1 MTDLVSGSSWTIP
14 GLKGLGEAAR
24 YCRKLTSASQSN
36 FYYAFL
42 FLPPERRAG
51 LEAVYAFCRLVDD
64 VVDEEAT
71 TEAKLAGL
79 VRWRKELDAVYAAD
93 APSEEQAAH
102 PVVAQLRTALRH
114 FNIQREDMVAIID
127 GCAMDV
133 ERDRYDTWEE
143 LRTYCYRVASAVGLM
158 CIEIFGYSSEGAR
171 QYAIDL
177 GIALQ
182 LTNIIRDVAEDA
194 RRGRI
199 YLPKEDLD
207 RFGVSPAELT
217 STTGTPSSNMT
228 RLLRFEANRARA
240 HYLRAR
246 AAISTEEKRQ
256 LVIAEIMGDIY
267 FALLE
272 TIEHSGYDVFR
283 GKATVP
289 RRQKMAIAVR
299 NFAGAKLHQ
308 LAAAVG

>member
-1 MTDLVSGSSWTIP
+1 MAELADSSIWNLP
-14 GLKGLGEAAR
+14 GLRGLGGAAA
-24 YCRKLTSASQSN
+24 YCRKLTSRSQSN

-42 FLPPERRAG
+42 FLPPERRAA

-64 VVDEEAT
+64 VVDEDAAT
-71 TEAKLAGL
+71 ETKLTGL
-79 VRWRKELDAVYAAD
+79 ASWRAELDRVYGTK
-93 APSEEQAAH
+93 APQH
-102 PVVAQLRTALRH
+102 PVAVRLRQAIRH
-114 FNIQREDMVAIID
+114 FAIRREDMDAIID

-158 CIEIFGYSSEGAR
+158 CIEIFGYSSEAAR

-194 RRGRI
+194 RRGRV

-207 RFGVSPAELT
+207 RFGVSEAELV
-217 STTGTPSSNMT
+217 STTGLPSENMV
-228 RLLRFEANRARA
+228 RLLRFESNRARA
-240 HYLRAR
+240 HYVRAR
-246 AAISTEEKRQ
+246 AAIGPDEKRQ

-267 FALLE
+267 YAILE
-272 TIEHSGYDVFR
+272 AIEKSNYDVFR
-283 GKATVP
+283 GKTTI
-289 RRQKMAIAVR
+289 RRRRKMAIALR
-299 NFAGAKLHQ
+299 NFAGAKLRD
-308 LAAAVG
+308 LVRAVA